1 RAPRVHEHIH
11 RARAGVGDARGDQAV
26 ASTDGSA
33 ATRVALFAALT
44 RAPWSFDFFQ
54 ALRRIEGVSA
64 DRPRLGKALRPS
76 DEPVR
81 LSQEASMAFAPSTL
95 SVFEEQAGLP
105 PRLEQRF
112 FGLLGPNGP

>member
-1 RAPRVHEHIH
+1 M
-11 RARAGVGDARGDQAV
+11 
-26 ASTDGSA
+26 ASTDGRA
-33 ATRVALFAALT
+33 AARVALFAALT

-105 PRLEQRF
+105 PDSSSASSACSGPTGRF
-112 FGLLGPNGP
+112 RCT

>member
-1 RAPRVHEHIH
+1 
-11 RARAGVGDARGDQAV
+11 V
-26 ASTDGSA
+26 AATNGRA
-33 ATRVALFAALT
+33 ATRLALFAALE

-64 DRPRLGKALRPS
+64 EKPRLGKALRPV

-95 SVFEEQAGLP
+95 SVFEEQQGGLP
-105 PRLEQRF
+105 P
-112 FGLLGPNGP
+112 GSSSASSASWGPMAPCRCI